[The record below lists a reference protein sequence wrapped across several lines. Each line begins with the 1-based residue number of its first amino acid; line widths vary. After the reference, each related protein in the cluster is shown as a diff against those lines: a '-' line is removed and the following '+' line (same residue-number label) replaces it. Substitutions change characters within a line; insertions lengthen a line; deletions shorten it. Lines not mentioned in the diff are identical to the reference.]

1 MHSRLLRNGG
11 GLATVARALTPG
23 GRLATGVR
31 GLASGDQRGTTAM
44 RELLDRALTKVNEHG
59 WTQQAIVAA
68 AEEAQLPPMAYSI
81 GKPVDLVSHF
91 MDRALDTTCCEA
103 EDQLHELDTATDKLR
118 LLCRIRLRQTG
129 RVVRRWPEAAA
140 LLAQPQNVPLA
151 MRQLNALASQLWY
164 LAGDA
169 STRGDWYLKRSAL
182 AAAYVASELYMCE
195 DRSPNFQATW
205 DFLDRRVQGVQEA
218 VDAGASAKAIG
229 EQVSRNLLN
238 ILASH
243 GYVPR

>member
-1 MHSRLLRNGG
+1 MHLRLAGLRGR
-11 GLATVARALTPG
+11 LAAGARALTTASSG
-23 GRLATGVR
+23 GGGGGGGGDAAVR
-31 GLASGDQRGTTAM
+31 A
-44 RELLDRALTKVNEHG
+44 LLDRALTKVDEHG
-59 WTQQAIVAA
+59 WTQRAVAA
-68 AEEAQLPPMAYSI
+68 AADEAGLPGMVY
-81 GKPVDLVSHF
+81 GFGRPVDLVGHF

-103 EDQLHELDTATDKLR
+103 EDQLHELDSAADKLR
-118 LLCRIRLRQTG
+118 LLCRIRLRQT
-129 RVVRRWPEAAA
+129 RPLLRRWPEAAA

-151 MRQLNALASQLWY
+151 MRHLDALSSQLWY

-195 DRSPNFQATW
+195 DRSPDARATW
-205 DFLDRRVQGVQEA
+205 DFLDRRIADVQAA
-218 VDAGASAKAIG
+218 VDAGEATAAFG
-229 EQVSRNLLN
+229 GQFGRNLFN